1 MNVKKKILVTGV
13 AGFLGSHLAERFIKL
28 GHEVIGIDNM
38 IGGYEDNIPNKI
50 KFYNIDCCDLKNID
64 FIMKK
69 VDVVYHCAATAH
81 EGLSVFSPIEI
92 TKNNYL
98 ASITIITSAINHDVK
113 RIIYCSSMARYGQGK
128 TPFHEEMEPK
138 PIDPYG
144 ISKVAVE
151 KVLTNLCN
159 LNNIQWVIAVPHNI
173 IGPRQKY
180 DDPFRNV
187 VSIMLNRMLLGKPA
201 IIFGDGK
208 QKRCFSYI
216 DDCIYC
222 LENMLNNQ
230 DVNGQIINIGPDEE
244 FVTINKVAEIC
255 QNISGSN
262 LKPIYKNK
270 RPQEVKEATCSA
282 NKARKL
288 LNYKTTTDL
297 YTGIKKTYEYIKKR
311 GPKPF
316 DYTKLNLEI
325 VNSHTPDA
333 WINKEI

>member
-1 MNVKKKILVTGV
+1 MSDKKKILVTGV

-50 KFYNIDCCDLKNID
+50 KFYNFDCCDLKNID

-98 ASITIITSAINHDVK
+98 ASITIITSAINHNVK

>member
-50 KFYNIDCCDLKNID
+50 KFYNFDCCDLKNID
-64 FIMKK
+64 LIMNKI
-69 VDVVYHCAATAH
+69 DVVYHCAATAH

-98 ASITIITSAINHDVK
+98 ASITIITSAIKHEVK

-128 TPFHEEMEPK
+128 TPFHEEMEPN

-151 KVLTNLCN
+151 NVLINLCN

-187 VSIMLNRMLLGKPA
+187 VSIMLNRMLLGKGP
-201 IIFGDGK
+201 IIFGDGN
-208 QKRCFSYI
+208 QMRCFSYI

-222 LENMLNNQ
+222 LLKMFDSPE
-230 DVNGQIINIGPDEE
+230 VNKQIINIGPDEE
-244 FVTINKVAEIC
+244 FVTINKIAELC
-255 QNISGSN
+255 KNVTGSN
-262 LKPIYKNK
+262 LNPIYKK
-270 RPQEVKEATCSA
+270 ERPQEVNKATCSA

-288 LNYKTTTDL
+288 LKYKTSTDL

-311 GPKPF
+311 GCKPF
-316 DYTKLNLEI
+316 DYSKLHLEI
-325 VNSHTPDA
+325 INSKTPDV

>member
-50 KFYNIDCCDLKNID
+50 KFYNFDCCDLKNID

-98 ASITIITSAINHDVK
+98 ASITIITSAINHNVK

-262 LKPIYKNK
+262 LKPIYKK
-270 RPQEVKEATCSA
+270 DRPQEVKEATCSA

-311 GPKPF
+311 GSKPF
-316 DYTKLNLEI
+316 DYSKLNIEI
-325 VNSHTPDA
+325 VNSLTPDA

>member
-50 KFYNIDCCDLKNID
+50 KFYNFDCCDLKNID

-98 ASITIITSAINHDVK
+98 ASITIITSAINHNVK

-244 FVTINKVAEIC
+244 FVTINKVNEIC

-262 LKPIYKNK
+262 LKPIYKKK

-311 GPKPF
+311 GSKPF
-316 DYTKLNLEI
+316 DYSKLNIEI
-325 VNSHTPDA
+325 VNSLTPDV